1 MSGTAMRDAAMR
13 DPAMDHAGTLDA
25 PGHAM
30 QRRDTY
36 RVPGPG
42 EPVLACRCNPRHD
55 LNLVARL
62 RVLDLSVGGASLA
75 LEDPALARAA
85 GDMLGNCRIELPG
98 VGMLACSMQIRHLHH
113 FSGID
118 AGRAHARL
126 GCVFIDLPG
135 PSATLLQRYL
145 NSLQRARRAAE
156 LMQARTRA

>member
-1 MSGTAMRDAAMR
+1 MSGTAMRDQAMEN
-13 DPAMDHAGTLDA
+13 AGMPDA
-25 PGHAM
+25 EGHAV
-30 QRRDTY
+30 QRREAY

-55 LNLVARL
+55 LDLVARL

-75 LEDPALARAA
+75 LEDPALALAA

-98 VGMLACSMQIRHLHH
+98 AGTLACSMQIRHSHH

-145 NSLQRARRAAE
+145 NTLQRARRAAE